1 MGRSVVSPTPDEPMI
16 ARLTGTV
23 LDLGGDS
30 LVVTTSSEGQA
41 FSLTGVAWGAPLS
54 AQRRTSR

>member
-1 MGRSVVSPTPDEPMI
+1 MI